1 MCLFSTRLYFNT
13 GIECAYG
20 YCMYVWMD
28 GVDGNRIDGS
38 QNLSLMEDS
47 YNYILSFFL

>member
-1 MCLFSTRLYFNT
+1 MD
-13 GIECAYG
+13 IVW
-20 YCMYVWMD
+20 MYVWMD

-47 YNYILSFFL
+47 YNYILSFFFVT